1 MMKNKRLGRK
11 TAAAV
16 ASTTIMLGLCAPVLA
31 QMAPTITV
39 KAADSSWSGSDGRP
53 NDSVTP
59 VALQTQINALISFMN
74 NANDSFTPASL
85 RAMQQAV
92 RDAQIVHDNTDS
104 STQALTDAYNQ
115 LVDAHNNAV
124 STWNLNAKIKLAN
137 DIKSNVVQ
145 FAKYNPA
152 SVLEFNTAYKAAQAI
167 QMADGPSADTI
178 TKAVNDL
185 QKAIDDLTL
194 SADKDKLNTALQQ
207 ALTKDTATATDAS
220 KKALANAIQHAR
232 SIVADPNATQD
243 SVDQATANLNN
254 AMNGIVQQHIDK
266 SLLERTIQ
274 QASTVDTSKYTAATV
289 LIFKN
294 ALAKAQTVD
303 GDQHALQD
311 QVDLANKTLM
321 SAIEGLEAKV
331 DKNELLENINIA
343 SEIDTS
349 KLTQQQGSDLTSA
362 LKKAKEVAGNETA
375 TQTDVDNAN
384 KALVTAIK
392 ATQPTSIDKSNL
404 IRTIAEGEKYQ
415 FGDYTKTSF
424 DQLVAALANARTVR
438 DDPQSSQTQI
448 DRATTR
454 ISTAI
459 LGLVKLKPSSNDS
472 NGSAGNNGST
482 GSNGSNGSN
491 SSNGSNTNNN
501 GSNSSNGSNGNSSNN
516 SSNGANGSH
525 SSTGSNSSNGS
536 NGSTGSNGSNSNNSN
551 GSNSNNANN
560 NNGGSKGTTI
570 PKDSV
575 NSVADNKKVLA
586 DNIAKAKAL
595 NTDGYTENSKNALT
609 YALAKAQ
616 KVNADSTA
624 VNSEVIAANN
634 ELVTAMDSMIKKGS
648 DADKQE
654 QNNQNKDPDKD
665 NNNNSGNSGN
675 SGNTGNNTG
684 GNADGGF
691 DNSGSGSN
699 SGSHH
704 NTSGNNDT
712 DSLDTQEI
720 DPSDTQKKVGHE
732 PNLKSVKTGVDVHKQ
747 ANTLWASIGALFAAV
762 LSYLGFVKHKHTTH
776 STNGTKITK

>member
-1 MMKNKRLGRK
+1 MMKSKQFGKR

-16 ASTTIMLGLCAPVLA
+16 ASTSVLFSLCGPILAQVAPTTPVLA
-31 QMAPTITV
+31 
-39 KAADSSWSGSDGRP
+39 ADSDWSGADGRP

-59 VALQTQINALISFMN
+59 VALQTQINALKSFMT
-74 NANDSFTPASL
+74 NANNSFTPASL
-85 RAMQQAV
+85 RDMQKAIS
-92 RDAQIVHDNTDS
+92 DAQIIHDNPDS

-115 LVDAHNNAV
+115 LVTAHNNAV
-124 STWNLNAKIKLAN
+124 STWNLNAKLKLAN
-137 DIKSNVVQ
+137 DIKGNVVQ

-152 SVLEFNTAYKAAQAI
+152 STLEFNTAYKAAQAV

-178 TKAVNDL
+178 NKAVNDL

-194 SADKDKLNTALQQ
+194 TADKDKLNTALQQ
-207 ALTKDTATATDAS
+207 ALTKDTATATDES

-232 SIVADPNATQD
+232 SIIADPNATQD
-243 SVDQATANLNN
+243 SVDQAATDLNN
-254 AMNGIVQQHIDK
+254 AMNGVTQLHIDK

-274 QASTVDTSKYTAATV
+274 QASTVDTDKYTAATV

-303 GDQHALQD
+303 GNQHALQD
-311 QVDLANKTLM
+311 EVDLANKTLM
-321 SAIEGLEAKV
+321 SAIQGLEVKV
-331 DKNELLENINIA
+331 NKDELLENINIA

-362 LKKAKEVAGNETA
+362 LKKAKTVAGDNTA

-384 KALVTAIK
+384 KDLVTAIK
-392 ATQPTSIDKSNL
+392 ATQPTSIDKSKL
-404 IRTIAEGEKYQ
+404 IRTIADGEKYQ

-448 DRATTR
+448 DRATER
-454 ISTAI
+454 ISSAI
-459 LGLVKLKPSSNDS
+459 LGLVKLNTGSNNNS
-472 NGSAGNNGST
+472 NGSNSSNSSNTSNGSNTNNGNGSSGSISN

-491 SSNGSNTNNN
+491 SN
-501 GSNSSNGSNGNSSNN
+501 
-516 SSNGANGSH
+516 
-525 SSTGSNSSNGS
+525 GSNSSNGS
-536 NGSTGSNGSNSNNSN
+536 NGSTGNGSNGSNGSNNSNGSNSNNSN
-551 GSNSNNANN
+551 GSNTNNTS
-560 NNGGSKGTTI
+560 GSKGTTI

-575 NSVADNKKVLA
+575 NSVADNKKILT

-648 DADKQE
+648 DADKQD
-654 QNNQNKDPDKD
+654 QNNQNKDK
-665 NNNNSGNSGN
+665 NNNGSGSSNTGGSSDNNSGASNTSGSN
-675 SGNTGNNTG
+675 HNTG
-684 GNADGGF
+684 GN
-691 DNSGSGSN
+691 
-699 SGSHH
+699 
-704 NTSGNNDT
+704 GNT
-712 DSLDTQEI
+712 DSLDTQI
-720 DPSDTQKKVGHE
+720 DPSDTKKKVGYE
-732 PNLKSVKTGVDVHKQ
+732 PNIKSVKTGVNVKKQ
-747 ANTLWASIGALFAAV
+747 ASGLWASIGAIMATV
-762 LSYLGFVKHKHTTH
+762 LGYLGFVTYKKRIH
-776 STNGTKITK
+776 STKNIKNN

>member
-39 KAADSSWSGSDGRP
+39 KADDSAWSGSDGRP

-74 NANDSFTPASL
+74 NANNSFTPASL

-92 RDAQIVHDNTDS
+92 KDAQIVHDNPDS
-104 STQALTDAYNQ
+104 STKALSDAYDQ

-152 SVLEFNTAYKAAQAI
+152 STLEFNTAYKAAQAI

-459 LGLVKLKPSSNDS
+459 LGLVKLNSSSNDS
-472 NGSAGNNGST
+472 NGST
-482 GSNGSNGSN
+482 GSNGSN

-501 GSNSSNGSNGNSSNN
+501 GSSSSNGSNSSNGSSGNSGNNN
-516 SSNGANGSH
+516 SNSSNGSH
-525 SSTGSNSSNGS
+525 SSTGSNGSNGSNGSSGSAGSNGSSSNGS
-536 NGSTGSNGSNSNNSN
+536 NGS
-551 GSNSNNANN
+551 NN
-560 NNGGSKGTTI
+560 NNTNNNGNTGGSKGTTI

-648 DADKQE
+648 DADKQD
-654 QNNQNKDPDKD
+654 QHNQNKDQNKG
-665 NNNNSGNSGN
+665 NSNNSGNSGN
-675 SGNTGNNTG
+675 IGGNTGG
-684 GNADGGF
+684 DFG
-691 DNSGSGSN
+691 NSGSGSN

-712 DSLDTQEI
+712 DSLGTQEI

-747 ANTLWASIGALFAAV
+747 ANTLWASLGALFAAI